1 MIKPLLASCLLSC
14 ALLGTAYAQDPIVTI
29 NGKALS
35 EADFNA
41 YITLRNQHVQQKQT
55 DRKVLLDEFVRREL
69 IIQDATAK
77 KIAEQSDF
85 IAQVDNYRT
94 NLMVETAITQYVESH
109 KVTDEDLKKEYDT
122 VLASIQTPKEYQ
134 VRHILV
140 EKEEDAKALIA
151 ELDKGADFSVL
162 ARDKS
167 KDTASAQQQGKLG
180 WIRTKSVVPE
190 FAKAMETQKKGE
202 YSKEPVKSQFGFH
215 IVLVDDTRDVAPP
228 SFERVKE
235 KIRENLHTR
244 LIQAYM
250 DELKNKATIDVPV
263 EVITEEVAVEKAE
276 KAAEPAEK
284 AAEPAAAEKAE
295 KAAEPVA
302 EAKATKE

>member
-1 MIKPLLASCLLSC
+1 MIKPLLTSCLLSC
-14 ALLGTAYAQDPIVTI
+14 ALLGTAYAQDPIATI

-41 YITLRNQHVQQKQT
+41 YIELRNQHVQQKQT
-55 DRKVLLDEFVRREL
+55 DRKILLDEFVRREL
-69 IIQDATAK
+69 IIQDATAQ
-77 KIAEQSDF
+77 KIADQADF

-94 NLMVETAITQYVESH
+94 NLMVETAITKYVESH
-109 KVTDEDLKKEYDT
+109 KVTDEDLKKEYET

-140 EKEEDAKALIA
+140 EKEDEAKALIA

-190 FAKAMETQKKGE
+190 FAQAMESQKKGE
-202 YSKEPVKSQFGFH
+202 YSKTPIKSQFGFH

-228 SFERVKE
+228 SFDRVKE
-235 KIRENLHTR
+235 KIRENLHAR

-250 DELKNKATIDVPV
+250 EDLKTKATIEVPV
-263 EVITEEVAVEKAE
+263 EVITEEV
-276 KAAEPAEK
+276 PAEK
-284 AAEPAAAEKAE
+284 AAEPVTAETAE

-302 EAKATKE
+302 EEKTAKE